1 MIKPFYEKDGVV
13 YQVLVP
19 IENRPI
25 VVDIIYS
32 GNDDTAEFEF
42 TAVAEDNEIDD
53 ETLDVYNKV
62 LENGLEERIVQ
73 FLVDHYKG
81 TDIKFDPN
89 HYQF

>member
-1 MIKPFYEKDGVV
+1 MIKPFYEKNDVI

-53 ETLDVYNKV
+53 ETLNVYNKV

-81 TDIKFDPN
+81 TSVKFDPN